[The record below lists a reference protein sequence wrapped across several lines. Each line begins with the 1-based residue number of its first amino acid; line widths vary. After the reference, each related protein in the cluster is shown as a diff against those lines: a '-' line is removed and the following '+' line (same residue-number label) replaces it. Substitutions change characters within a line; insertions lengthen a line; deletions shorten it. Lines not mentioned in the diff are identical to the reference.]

1 MIFQKKRYLDSNVAD
16 NMNIIDD
23 TTPCAIREAFSTL
36 CTNIMYLPIA
46 DKCKK
51 LAITSANAHEGK
63 TYTSINLAISFAYN
77 FVDKKILLID
87 MDIRK
92 SSVSKHFKHLED
104 MSLAKNGLSEYLL
117 GFSEK
122 PNVVQTK
129 VPGLSVLFAG
139 ERCSAPQELITSQ
152 KMTDLIKSLESDY
165 DLILIDTPPLIVSD
179 ARLISDLV
187 NGYLISTRANYS
199 TVHSIANTEEELK
212 KVDAR
217 IFGIV
222 LTEYKP
228 KFRRRD
234 LKYTIYSDYS
244 K

>member
-1 MIFQKKRYLDSNVAD
+1 MIFSKKRYLDSNIAD

-23 TTPCAIREAFSTL
+23 NTPFAVREAFSTL
-36 CTNIMYLPIA
+36 CTNIMYLPIS

-51 LAITSANAHEGK
+51 IAITSANAHEGK
-63 TYTSINLAISFAYN
+63 TYTSVNLAISLSHN

-104 MSLAKNGLSEYLL
+104 ISVAKTGLSEYLL
-117 GFSEK
+117 GFSDK
-122 PNVVQTK
+122 PNVVQTTI
-129 VPGLSVLFAG
+129 PGLSVLFAG
-139 ERCSAPQELITSQ
+139 ERCTAPQELITSQ
-152 KMTDLIKSLESDY
+152 KMSDLIKSLEAEY
-165 DLILIDTPPLIVSD
+165 DIILIDTPPLIVSD
-179 ARLISDLV
+179 ARLISNLV

-199 TVHSIANTEEELK
+199 TLNSIANTEEELK
-212 KVDAR
+212 KVGAR

-222 LTEYKP
+222 LNEYKP
-228 KFRRRD
+228 KFRKKD

-244 K
+244 R